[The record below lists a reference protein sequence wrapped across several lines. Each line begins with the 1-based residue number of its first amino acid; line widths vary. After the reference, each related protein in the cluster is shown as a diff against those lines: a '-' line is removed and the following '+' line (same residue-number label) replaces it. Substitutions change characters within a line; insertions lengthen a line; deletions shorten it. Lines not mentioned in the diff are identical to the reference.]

1 MTISPAQSSMKPT
14 NTCAATPTTQVL
26 TGIGHNSAQ
35 PVVKSEPFGLRTAW
49 LHFANELELRRLAKL
64 HMRINRRKKSLDDLV
79 AERQLIMNRCIR
91 RMRRQN
97 GKN

>member
-1 MTISPAQSSMKPT
+1 MKT
-14 NTCAATPTTQVL
+14 ASTCAAAPTTQVL
-26 TGIGHNSAQ
+26 AGIGHNSDQ
-35 PVVKSEPFGLRTAW
+35 PAEKAEPFGLRASW
-49 LHFANELELRRLAKL
+49 LHFSNELELRRLAKL
-64 HMRINRRKKSLDDLV
+64 HMRIERRKRGLDDLM